1 MQQLALAY
9 QKDPYRTRHVCH
21 PVISSCLCNV
31 DMGYQ
36 NQMLN
41 SRNLPGNANLIN
53 HIFLLQFFI
62 NL

>member
-1 MQQLALAY
+1 MCAWTRIAY
-9 QKDPYRTRHVCH
+9 LPAKVPEPESIKTVNQYFT
-21 PVISSCLCNV
+21 V

-53 HIFLLQFFI
+53 HIFLLQFWI